1 VSSRAQETEARRL
14 AVAAMLSALDGRHT
28 DIPALLA
35 DADHD
40 TLVTA
45 AGGLAIL
52 AATIARYGSPE
63 WRAALREQL
72 ADCAMTIA
80 IW

>member
-1 VSSRAQETEARRL
+1 VSSRAQEAEARRL
-14 AVAAMLSALDGRHT
+14 AVAAMLAALDGRGT

-52 AATIARYGSPE
+52 AATIAHTASAE
-63 WRAALREQL
+63 WQATLREQL
-72 ADCAMTIA
+72 ADVAMTMA
-80 IW
+80 GW